1 MPSGIKAPKE
11 VKEAVLAEYYTTG
24 TPVAQLSAK
33 YGYKRRT
40 IYQWVEQSGRGRRS
54 FVQRDPRRHVLL
66 TLDETELIL
75 LMLCE
80 CDKIWKDGKQRA
92 IMRNLENRLLDVSDE
107 LYELQST
114 GRSGRKAE

>member
-1 MPSGIKAPKE
+1 MPKGIKAPKE
-11 VKEAVLAEYYTTG
+11 VKEAVLAEYYTTS
-24 TPVAQLSAK
+24 TSVVQLCAK

-40 IYQWVEQSGRGRRS
+40 IYQWIEQSGRGRRA
-54 FVQRDPRRHVLL
+54 FIHRDPRRHVLL

-80 CDKIWKDGKQRA
+80 CDKIWKDGNQRA
-92 IMRNLENRLLDVSDE
+92 IMRNLENRLLDISDE

-114 GRSGRKAE
+114 GGSGRKAE